1 LFPIADF
8 YLSKERWDEAIDIYK
23 ELIEIGGFEGE
34 GAEYFQ
40 KFGYALQKRK
50 RYAEAIEAYLKADTL
65 KPDNIWN
72 NRHLATCY
80 RLNRNYEA
88 ALTYYKKVEEATPEA
103 STAVFYIGSCLAEL
117 GQYEE
122 ALNYFFKLDFIES
135 NCVKA
140 WRGIGWCSFISLKYE
155 QAMKYYEK
163 IIEHKPLAID
173 YMNAGHVAWVMGNIQ
188 KAAVLYGKAIT
199 ACGTRERFLEMFHKD
214 EEPLLKQGIREEDI
228 PLMLD
233 LL

>member
-1 LFPIADF
+1 M
-8 YLSKERWDEAIDIYK
+8 
-23 ELIEIGGFEGE
+23 IEIGGFEGE
-34 GAEYFQ
+34 GAEYYQ

-88 ALTYYKKVEEATPEA
+88 ALAYYKKVEEATPEA

-122 ALNYFFKLDFIES
+122 ALN
-135 NCVKA
+135 
-140 WRGIGWCSFISLKYE
+140 
-155 QAMKYYEK
+155 
-163 IIEHKPLAID
+163 
-173 YMNAGHVAWVMGNIQ
+173 
-188 KAAVLYGKAIT
+188 
-199 ACGTRERFLEMFHKD
+199 
-214 EEPLLKQGIREEDI
+214 
-228 PLMLD
+228 
-233 LL
+233 

>member
-1 LFPIADF
+1 MRRNEFRDIFKEKLDLHHVPALDNLLYCEEELFPIADF

-34 GAEYFQ
+34 GAEYYQ

-88 ALTYYKKVEEATPEA
+88 ALAYYKKVEEAT
-103 STAVFYIGSCLAEL
+103 
-117 GQYEE
+117 
-122 ALNYFFKLDFIES
+122 
-135 NCVKA
+135 
-140 WRGIGWCSFISLKYE
+140 R
-155 QAMKYYEK
+155 
-163 IIEHKPLAID
+163 
-173 YMNAGHVAWVMGNIQ
+173 
-188 KAAVLYGKAIT
+188 
-199 ACGTRERFLEMFHKD
+199 
-214 EEPLLKQGIREEDI
+214 
-228 PLMLD
+228 
-233 LL
+233 

>member
-1 LFPIADF
+1 MRRNEFRDIFKEKLDLHHVPALDNLLYCEEELFPIADF

-34 GAEYFQ
+34 GAEYYQ

-88 ALTYYKKVEEATPEA
+88 ALA
-103 STAVFYIGSCLAEL
+103 YI
-117 GQYEE
+117 
-122 ALNYFFKLDFIES
+122 K
-135 NCVKA
+135 
-140 WRGIGWCSFISLKYE
+140 R
-155 QAMKYYEK
+155 
-163 IIEHKPLAID
+163 
-173 YMNAGHVAWVMGNIQ
+173 
-188 KAAVLYGKAIT
+188 
-199 ACGTRERFLEMFHKD
+199 
-214 EEPLLKQGIREEDI
+214 
-228 PLMLD
+228 
-233 LL
+233 